1 VSNTATEVRVAR
13 EQNHGK
19 HTVVETRGL
28 TKRYGSLAALDH
40 CSFAIAERE
49 IYGLLGPNGAGK
61 TTLLRLLLGFLRP
74 TSGTARLHG
83 FDCARESL
91 AIRKLTAYLPG
102 EARLFRGLRGR
113 DVLQFFAEL
122 RGVGPERSFLVAE
135 RLELN
140 LASRV
145 GMMSTGMRQ
154 KLAVA
159 TTFAAKVPLIVLDEP
174 TSNLDPT
181 ARAVVLDLVREARAS
196 GSTIL
201 FSSHVLAEV
210 EEVCDRVA
218 ILRAGQVVHVQ
229 VMNELRQ
236 QHRIVARI
244 RGHLPLPPEELHSLI
259 EIQPNSDGHVAIHA
273 LGELAPVL
281 GWLGTLPLHEVRID
295 PIGLRTVYDR
305 FHKDSRTPRIP
316 LDQAGES

>member
-1 VSNTATEVRVAR
+1 VSNAATEARVEC
-13 EQNHGK
+13 EQDHGK
-19 HTVVETRGL
+19 HTVVETRSL
-28 TKRYGSLAALDH
+28 TKRYGSLAALNH
-40 CSFAIAERE
+40 CSFEIADRE

-74 TSGTARLHG
+74 TSGTAKIHG
-83 FDCARESL
+83 FDCSRDNV

-102 EARLFRGLRGR
+102 EARLFRGLKGR
-113 DVLQFFAEL
+113 DVLKFFTEL
-122 RGVGPERSFLVAE
+122 RGVSPERSFLVAE

-154 KLAVA
+154 KLALA
-159 TTFAAKVPLIVLDEP
+159 TTFAAQVPLIVLDEP

-181 ARAVVLDLVREARAS
+181 ARATVLDLVREARRC

-201 FSSHVLAEV
+201 FSSHVLSEV
-210 EEVCDRVA
+210 EEICDRVA

-229 VMNELRQ
+229 AMNELRR

-244 RGHLPLPPEELHSLI
+244 SGQLPSPPEPLCSSI

-273 LGELAPVL
+273 AGELAPVL
-281 GWLGTLPLHEVRID
+281 GWLGTLPLRELRID
-295 PIGLRTVYDR
+295 PVGLRTVYDR
-305 FHKDSRTPRIP
+305 FHKDSRTKSIS
-316 LDQAGES
+316 LDQVNQS